1 MATNI
6 DLVKKLR
13 EETGISLSECKK
25 AIEESNCDIEK
36 AKEYLRKRGQAV
48 AAKKGDRVASLG
60 IIDTYVHSNKRLGVM
75 IELNCETDFVARSD
89 DFQNLA
95 HEICLQI
102 ASMKPLFIKDTDI
115 PEDILNKEKDLIEEQ
130 IKDMDK
136 PANIKAGIVQ
146 GKLDKYQREVCLLM
160 QPWIKDDT
168 LTMQA
173 LINNYIAKIGENIVV
188 KRFVKY
194 EF

>member
-13 EETGISLSECKK
+13 EETGISLGECRR
-25 AIEESNCDIEK
+25 AIEESNGDIEK
-36 AKEYLRKRGQAV
+36 AKEYLRKRGQVV
-48 AAKKGDRVASLG
+48 AAKKGERVASLG
-60 IIDTYVHSNKRLGVM
+60 IIDTYVHSNKKLGVM
-75 IELNCETDFVARSD
+75 IELNCETDFVARSA

-102 ASMKPLFIKDTDI
+102 ASMRPLFVKEADI
-115 PEDILNKEKDLIEEQ
+115 PEDILNKEKDIIEEQ

-136 PANIKAGIVQ
+136 PKNIKDGIIQ
-146 GKLDKYQREVCLLM
+146 GKLDKYKKETCLLL
-160 QPWIKDDT
+160 QPWIKDDKMT
-168 LTMQA
+168 IQG
-173 LINNYIAKIGENIVV
+173 LINDYIAKFGENIVV
-188 KRFVKY
+188 KRFIKY